1 MVKGFLGKHVI
12 LIVFLFL
19 SLLGI
24 MGSSFA
30 VTGNSSYNNSLNLTN
45 VTNSSNSTN
54 VTVETNQSQ
63 IQGYFINGADTP
75 ANTIN
80 TTMLKAEGVN
90 TVFVYTD
97 RLNPNGTLQPFITK
111 FNGTGIGVYAWVESF
126 KDFNGNWFNP
136 GSNATL
142 ENQIISDIDS
152 IALNY
157 NVNGVMLDY
166 LRYPGTAYLYP
177 NATGIVDNFTAA
189 LRSNINLVNNLNITG
204 KPHIL
209 LSAALM
215 PEGSSNNYYYGQNYT
230 SLAKYLDFLS
240 PMIYVGNYGET
251 TSWIGSTTQYIVS
264 QANGTPVVSIL
275 QTYNS
280 DNDATPISSSQ
291 LDLDIQTALIGGS
304 NGYEAFRVG
313 LLPKNW
319 TGYQPPKPT
328 PAPVIIST
336 NPVGNAADVSLVTP
350 VSIVFNENITTAAEF
365 FDITIKNLST
375 GSVTSLKSLNIS
387 GNTLTI
393 TSTFNRL
400 IGDVYQVNIPA
411 DAVESMSGNMLAAE
425 YTFNFTSINPPVV
438 VSTNPLENATG
449 VSLTSPVTVKFNE
462 NITAGSAFNGIYIKN
477 LNTGTVVSLASKNI
491 TGNTLTITSTY
502 NRLFNDVYMVVI
514 PVDAVKD
521 LMGDNLTSTYNF
533 SFTAIPL
540 LKVNSTNPLMNATGV
555 NLTSPI
561 IVKFNENITANSAFN
576 GIYIKNLS
584 TGTVVSLASKT
595 INGSTLTIMM
605 STSRLF
611 NDVYMVV
618 IPMGAVN
625 DGLGDNLT
633 SAYNFTFTSLPLLM
647 VTSTNPLMNATGVS
661 LTSPV
666 TVKFNEN
673 ITAGSAFNGIYIK
686 NLNTGTV
693 VSLASKTINGS
704 TLTIMMSSSRLFNDV
719 YMVVIPVDAV
729 KDLMGDNLTSTYNF
743 TFTSLPSLMVISS
756 NPLENATG
764 VSLTSPVTVKFNEN
778 ITAGSAYN
786 SIYIKNLSTGKV
798 ISVPSKMITGNTL
811 TITFINSRLYNNVYE
826 VVIPVDAVQDGLGYN
841 LGIAYILTFKTLNN

>member
-19 SLLGI
+19 GLLGI

-54 VTVETNQSQ
+54 VTVGTNQSQ

-80 TTMLKAEGVN
+80 ATMLKAEGVN

-97 RLNPNGTLQPFITK
+97 RLNPNGTLQPFINK

-177 NATGIVDNFTAA
+177 NATGIVDNFTA
-189 LRSNINLVNNLNITG
+189 LIRSNINLVNNLNITG
-204 KPHIL
+204 KPRIL

-304 NGYEAFRVG
+304 NGYEAFRLG

-336 NPVGNAADVSLVTP
+336 NPLVNATDVSLVTP

-365 FDITIKNLST
+365 FDITVKNLST
-375 GSVTSLKSLNIS
+375 GSVTSLKSVNIS

-393 TSTFNRL
+393 TSAFNRL
-400 IGDVYQVNIPA
+400 SGDVYQVNIPA

-438 VSTNPLENATG
+438 VSTNPLNNATG

-462 NITAGSAFNGIYIKN
+462 NITAGSDFNGIYIKN

-533 SFTAIPL
+533 SFTAVPL

-555 NLTSPI
+555 N
-561 IVKFNENITANSAFN
+561 
-576 GIYIKNLS
+576 
-584 TGTVVSLASKT
+584 
-595 INGSTLTIMM
+595 
-605 STSRLF
+605 
-611 NDVYMVV
+611 
-618 IPMGAVN
+618 
-625 DGLGDNLT
+625 
-633 SAYNFTFTSLPLLM
+633 
-647 VTSTNPLMNATGVS
+647 

-693 VSLASKTINGS
+693 VALASKTIDGS

-719 YMVVIPVDAV
+719 YMVVMPVDAV

-811 TITFINSRLYNNVYE
+811 TITFINSRLYNDVYE

-841 LGIAYILTFKTLNN
+841 LGVAYILTFKTLNN